1 MRKAAN
7 IRRSES
13 KIHNFRQFIANK
25 QHQLYFHQES
35 FNFAVMKRILLLVVS
50 SLTLLIPAKGQ
61 TTQGDPEKGLV
72 KWMTLTEA
80 MEQNKKF
87 QKPILLDFYTDWC
100 GWCKHMMKTTYSEP
114 DLAQYIN
121 NYFYPVKFNA
131 EGKDTIEFLGKVYKP
146 TSAAPKS
153 PHELAVKM
161 LNGSLSYPSTIFMSG
176 FDATKNEF
184 RLNMLAAGY
193 LDRQKIEPMLV
204 FTLENVFR
212 NAGYEDFRVRF
223 EESFRDSTLDERS
236 KKLKWLTPKEAFNQ
250 KDVSKKKTLVLI
262 NTDWCN
268 SCRVMKRT
276 SFIQPEVFN
285 YADSTYRFVDFNPE
299 LKDTLYFQGQVLIN
313 PSTQQMPFHQ
323 LSMALTKNN
332 MVLPTMAL
340 LDENNQLLDAI
351 PFYLGPDVMRK
362 VLYYY
367 GEDIYKTKTWADY
380 SATFKE

>member
-1 MRKAAN
+1 
-7 IRRSES
+7 
-13 KIHNFRQFIANK
+13 
-25 QHQLYFHQES
+25 
-35 FNFAVMKRILLLVVS
+35 MKRILLIAVGC
-50 SLTLLIPAKGQ
+50 LTLLIPAKSQ
-61 TTQGDPEKGLV
+61 NVQADPEKGLV

-146 TSAAPKS
+146 TAAAPKS

-176 FDATKNEF
+176 FDAAKNEF

-212 NAGYEDFRVRF
+212 NAGFDDFRIRF
-223 EESFRDSTLDERS
+223 EESFRDSTLEERS

-250 KDVSKKKTLVLI
+250 KDLSKKKTLVLI

-276 SFIQPEVFN
+276 SFIQPDVFN

-299 LKDTLYFQGQVLIN
+299 LKDTLYFQGQVMIN
-313 PSTQQMPFHQ
+313 PSNPYPCTTPSTMT
-323 LSMALTKNN
+323 TKAP
-332 MVLPTMAL
+332 V
-340 LDENNQLLDAI
+340 
-351 PFYLGPDVMRK
+351 GP
-362 VLYYY
+362 L
-367 GEDIYKTKTWADY
+367 I
-380 SATFKE
+380 